1 MTVAYFVCGMQ
12 LVFLTTHLPSYLD
25 SCGLDPMLSAQALG
39 MIGGF
44 NILGSLFFGWAG
56 GRWNKLLLLGGMYTL
71 RSLGI
76 AWYFLSDASPANT
89 LVFAAI
95 MGFLWMGVGPL
106 VAGYIGDNFGLRWQ
120 AMLGGVAFMT
130 HQVGSF
136 FGAFG
141 GGLAYDALG
150 SYTLALQVGVALG
163 LTAGLVQMA
172 FAVARPGKPPS
183 LATA

>member
-1 MTVAYFVCGMQ
+1 
-12 LVFLTTHLPSYLD
+12 
-25 SCGLDPMLSAQALG
+25 
-39 MIGGF
+39 
-44 NILGSLFFGWAG
+44 
-56 GRWNKLLLLGGMYTL
+56 
-71 RSLGI
+71 
-76 AWYFLSDASPANT
+76 
-89 LVFAAI
+89 
-95 MGFLWMGVGPL
+95 
-106 VAGYIGDNFGLRWQ
+106 
-120 AMLGGVAFMT
+120 MT